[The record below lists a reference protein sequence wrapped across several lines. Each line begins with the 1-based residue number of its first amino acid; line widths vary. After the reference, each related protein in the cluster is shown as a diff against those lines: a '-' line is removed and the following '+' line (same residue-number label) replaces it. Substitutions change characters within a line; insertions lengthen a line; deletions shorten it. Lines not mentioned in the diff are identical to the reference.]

1 MWLIGSIIV
10 LITRLSN
17 FRFYIG
23 CKANCD
29 GAKDIMSMLKRGAT
43 NYRLTSAVKQEVTNY
58 RLAST
63 LKREFT
69 NYRSLTARCRYCIS
83 EVNVRWTGLNVL
95 N

>member
-29 GAKDIMSMLKRGAT
+29 GPKDIMSMLKRAT
-43 NYRLTSAVKQEVTNY
+43 NYRLTSTVKREVTNY

-69 NYRSLTARCRYCIS
+69 NYRSLTARCRYRIS
-83 EVNVRWTGLNVL
+83 AVECEMDRLKCC
-95 N
+95 